1 MWSLKSDGAWG
12 GHVSLSEAGEPE
24 EFLPLLVKYLYQHV
38 CLRQKTINKKKSSGA
53 ARNNTGSFLFF
64 FFFPIKLETFLVES
78 ELVGTQIDQ
87 QD

>member
-1 MWSLKSDGAWG
+1 MSVLGKKPS
-12 GHVSLSEAGEPE
+12 
-24 EFLPLLVKYLYQHV
+24 
-38 CLRQKTINKKKSSGA
+38 TKKSQVAQQEITLA
-53 ARNNTGSFLFF
+53 AFFFF

>member
-1 MWSLKSDGAWG
+1 MGHGEGMAAWLKW
-12 GHVSLSEAGEPE
+12 VNQK

-38 CLRQKTINKKKSSGA
+38 CLRPKNINTHKKKKSQVAQQEITLA
-53 ARNNTGSFLFF
+53 ALL

>member
-1 MWSLKSDGAWG
+1 MSVLG
-12 GHVSLSEAGEPE
+12 
-24 EFLPLLVKYLYQHV
+24 
-38 CLRQKTINKKKSSGA
+38 QKTSTHTQKKSQVAQQEITLA
-53 ARNNTGSFLFF
+53 ALL

>member
-1 MWSLKSDGAWG
+1 MSVLG
-12 GHVSLSEAGEPE
+12 
-24 EFLPLLVKYLYQHV
+24 
-38 CLRQKTINKKKSSGA
+38 QKTSTHTQKKKSQVAQQEITLA
-53 ARNNTGSFLFF
+53 ALL

>member
-1 MWSLKSDGAWG
+1 MGHGEGMAAWLKQ
-12 GHVSLSEAGEPE
+12 VSQK

-38 CLRQKTINKKKSSGA
+38 CLRPKNINTYTKKKVKWRSKKLHWQLS
-53 ARNNTGSFLFF
+53 F

>member
-1 MWSLKSDGAWG
+1 MGHGEGMAAWLKW
-12 GHVSLSEAGEPE
+12 VSRK

-38 CLRQKTINKKKSSGA
+38 CLRPKNINIHKKKKKKKSSGA
-53 ARNNTGSFLFF
+53 ARNYTGSSP

>member
-1 MWSLKSDGAWG
+1 MQACLKR
-12 GHVSLSEAGEPE
+12 VSQKEIL
-24 EFLPLLVKYLYQHV
+24 LPLVKYLYQPI
-38 CLRQKTINKKKSSGA
+38 CLRPKNQQQKKKSQVAQQEITLA
-53 ARNNTGSFLFF
+53 ALS

>member
-1 MWSLKSDGAWG
+1 MGHGEGMAAWLKQ
-12 GHVSLSEAGEPE
+12 VSQK

-38 CLRQKTINKKKSSGA
+38 CLRPKNINTHTKKKKKVKWRSKKLHWQL
-53 ARNNTGSFLFF
+53 SFFC
-64 FFFPIKLETFLVES
+64 PIKLGTFLVES

>member
-1 MWSLKSDGAWG
+1 MRACLKR
-12 GHVSLSEAGEPE
+12 VSQKEI
-24 EFLPLLVKYLYQHV
+24 LPPLVKYLYQRI
-38 CLRQKTINKKKSSGA
+38 CLRPKNQQQKKSQVAQQEITLA
-53 ARNNTGSFLFF
+53 ALSF

>member
-1 MWSLKSDGAWG
+1 MGHGEGMAAWLKQ
-12 GHVSLSEAGEPE
+12 VSQK

-38 CLRQKTINKKKSSGA
+38 CLRPKNINTYTKKKSSGA
-53 ARNNTGSFLFF
+53 ARNYTGSSP